1 MNGKQ
6 MKMLRKWIYFA
17 VALVLIYYI
26 FIANILITLSI
37 LASLYVAFRVY
48 KAYARNKLFKTA
60 SSKESFRESELGL
73 FIALVAKVAKADGR
87 VDELEA
93 QLIGIMFDDISRIF
107 PDKEKTRNFLK
118 EIFNEEK
125 ERSDD
130 TQEVAEVLN
139 KKLGYGQFKRKQYVE
154 FLIQLAFVDNGITS
168 DEDEVLRIIVD
179 ALNIT
184 AVEYETMVSRFETML
199 QNRQETMSPE
209 KAYEILGVTREDDM
223 NSVKKIYR
231 KQVRKYHPD
240 LIASQDKDATYI
252 EESTAKM
259 QELNQAYDIIK
270 KLNKDI

>member
-1 MNGKQ
+1 

-48 KAYARNKLFKTA
+48 KAYAKNKLFKTA

-130 TQEVAEVLN
+130 TREIAEVLN

-209 KAYEILGVTREDDM
+209 KAYEILGVTKEDDM